1 MKRSLSVR
9 IEKKYRSKYECIA
22 KAREILDNGLIDMDE
37 TELAEEIY
45 AHAVAYYWFLHF
57 AKVPGFRFLINR
69 ADPIDLADGGDK
81 KFRRMMFH
89 LVWKLT

>member
-1 MKRSLSVR
+1 MDAFRQFW
-9 IEKKYRSKYECIA
+9 
-22 KAREILDNGLIDMDE
+22 KAREEALIGMDDSDTLYDPDMDE

-45 AHAVAYYWFLHF
+45 AHVVAYYWFLHF
-57 AKVPGFRFLINR
+57 QKIPGFRFLINR

-89 LVWKLT
+89 LVWKLTR